1 MKARIKVPSAML
13 TTIRAD
19 LARPHQ
25 FAYERVGFLTAGA
38 ALFDG
43 NGLLLLARDYR
54 PVDDEDYVPDR
65 SVGVKIGADAMRKA
79 LQAAYRPASTVLHIH
94 THGGLGRPHFSGVD
108 RRSAADF
115 IPSFFNPVPR
125 MPHGIVVLSDDGAN
139 GLLWIDAHQAPVPIT
154 DIISV
159 GGPYQKYGAMV

>member
-1 MKARIKVPSAML
+1 MKARIKIPTTML
-13 TTIRAD
+13 ATIRRD
-19 LARPHQ
+19 LARPHS
-25 FAYERVGFLTAGA
+25 FAHERVGFLTAGA

-43 NGLLLLARDYR
+43 NGLLLLARDYQ
-54 PVDDEDYVPDR
+54 PVDEEDYVRDP

-79 LQAAYRPASTVLHIH
+79 LQAAYRPAAALLHIH

-108 RRSAADF
+108 RRSAAEF

-125 MPHGIVVLSDDGAN
+125 MPHGIVVLSDNGAN
-139 GLLWIDAHQAPVPIT
+139 GLVWVDPRQSPVTIT

-159 GGPYQKYGAMV
+159 GGPYRKYGAMA

>member
-13 TTIRAD
+13 ATIRAD

-25 FAYERVGFLTAGA
+25 FAHERVGFLTAGA

-43 NGLLLLARDYR
+43 NGLLLLVRDYR
-54 PVDDEDYVPDR
+54 PVDEEDYVPDR

-108 RRSAADF
+108 RRSAGEF

-139 GLLWIDAHQAPVPIT
+139 GLLWIDPHQAPVPIA

-159 GGPYQKYGAMV
+159 GGSYRKYGAMV